1 MNKALKFSLA
11 DVQRVICVSHTS
23 RENTV
28 LRACI
33 PPSHVYVI
41 PNAVDVNNFYV
52 DEELKDLDTK
62 DRTIVVMSRLVY
74 RKGIDLLVR
83 YVFRLGL
90 VIVCVMHPF
99 MFTLTF
105 TPPLTRAPHLFARQ
119 GHPDHVSS
127 ISRSALRDWRR
138 RAEASGARRDGIH
151 AQVGE

>member
-90 VIVCVMHPF
+90 VIVCVMHP
-99 MFTLTF
+99 LTF
-105 TPPLTRAPHLFARQ
+105 ALMFSLPLTRATHLFARQ
-119 GHPDHVSS
+119 GHPYHVSA
-127 ISRSALRDWRR
+127 IS
-138 RAEASGARRDGIH
+138 
-151 AQVGE
+151 